1 MQLYKKLCVSF
12 THFSPTVT
20 SCVIMIQYHNQEIG
34 IDRSIAHLKYF
45 DTNSL
50 ISSNTKV
57 VFMFLYC
64 LIIFSQLLY
73 YNQEYPHILKC
84 ETNKPLTVCCL
95 LQPSMDI
102 YTANPLYTRCENGKG
117 QRDKENPT

>member
-1 MQLYKKLCVSF
+1 
-12 THFSPTVT
+12 
-20 SCVIMIQYHNQEIG
+20 MIQYHNQEIG
-34 IDRSIAHLKYF
+34 VDKSIAHLKYF

-57 VFMFLYC
+57 VFILLYC

-73 YNQEYPHILKC
+73 YNQEYPYILKC
-84 ETNKPLTVCCL
+84 ETNQPLTVCYL

-102 YTANPLYTRCENGKG
+102 YTENPLYTRCENGKG
-117 QRDKENPT
+117 LRGKGNPT